1 MDVYLQLGYEITRLA
16 PCYPLTLLFLC
27 FSKEEPSQ
35 ALLPGH
41 VRITHQHFK
50 HGADEVGEAL
60 GIAGYGSVYEARVR
74 TRRVE
79 EIRDSDIGT
88 RAGLFEV
95 LKLGDEFFTFI
106 VDCEEPK
113 ACTILLRGASKDV
126 LNEVSFAFLTL
137 PARVNQGVA

>member
-1 MDVYLQLGYEITRLA
+1 MLPGHA
-16 PCYPLTLLFLC
+16 LTLLFLC
-27 FSKEEPSQ
+27 FSEEEPSH

-41 VRITHQHFK
+41 VSVIHQRFK
-50 HGADEVGEAL
+50 HGADKVRDAL
-60 GIAGYGSVYEARVR
+60 GTAECGDVCDMRVR

-126 LNEVSFAFLTL
+126 LNEVSLRFLTL
-137 PARVNQGVA
+137 PARVNQEVA